1 MKNVLVIL
9 ASAVICFLSGCSN
22 VKDVPSIA
30 VIEKGF
36 REIPDSIRVGCYW
49 YWISDNISKEG
60 VIKDLHA
67 MKEAGITRMVG
78 SSACSTE
85 NCNGTGHRNRNIQ

>member
-30 VIEKGF
+30 VIEKDFVRFLIVSGWDVIGIGF
-36 REIPDSIRVGCYW
+36 RI
-49 YWISDNISKEG
+49 ISPRKE
-60 VIKDLHA
+60 
-67 MKEAGITRMVG
+67 
-78 SSACSTE
+78 
-85 NCNGTGHRNRNIQ
+85 